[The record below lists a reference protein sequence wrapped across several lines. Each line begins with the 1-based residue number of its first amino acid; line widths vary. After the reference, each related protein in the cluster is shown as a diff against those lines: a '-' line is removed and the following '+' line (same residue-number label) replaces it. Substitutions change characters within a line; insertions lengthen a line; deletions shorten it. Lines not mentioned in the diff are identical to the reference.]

1 MHLGHLGVADS
12 QAPGSPA
19 ASTSSQAFCPGGFLK
34 VEPPVRVLTGWVEER
49 ASVMAFIS
57 ARIVCRIAGRPSK
70 QRFGEDHVLRH
81 AGMAIG
87 EAHLRDW

>member
-1 MHLGHLGVADS
+1 MHLGHLGVADA
-12 QAPGSPA
+12 QPPA
-19 ASTSSQAFCPGGFLK
+19 ARLVDQLPGLLPGGFLK

-57 ARIVCRIAGRPSK
+57 ARIVGRIARRPLE
-70 QRFGEDHVLRH
+70 QGLGEDHVLRH
-81 AGMAIG
+81 ARMAVG